1 MNGHVF
7 QLFHKRESK
16 QQFGKTVETMYE
28 YVVKEFD
35 HASDLAL
42 LFQEFEQP
50 ELPEPSEEP
59 KKASTA
65 RMKVWEKRLRDLQSE
80 RRLWKKT

>member
-1 MNGHVF
+1 MF
-7 QLFHKRESK
+7 QLFHERESK
-16 QQFGKTVETMYE
+16 QQFGKTVEMMYE

-50 ELPEPSEEP
+50 ELPETPEEP
-59 KKASTA
+59 KKASTT
-65 RMKVWEKRLRDLQSE
+65 RMKVWEKILRDLQSE